1 MKKHHGDS
9 VVVVVARQNINKR
22 IWTGPGFFRIQNK

>member
-9 VVVVVARQNINKR
+9 VVVVARQNINKR